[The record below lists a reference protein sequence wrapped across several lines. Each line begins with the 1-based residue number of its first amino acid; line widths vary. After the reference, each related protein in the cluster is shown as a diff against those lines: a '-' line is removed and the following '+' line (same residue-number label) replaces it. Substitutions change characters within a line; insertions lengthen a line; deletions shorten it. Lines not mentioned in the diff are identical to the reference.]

1 MLVDKIQNLDISK
14 NPAGAIASLMS
25 DMGNNYGKV
34 IQEVGN
40 IIEFCPEVK
49 EKINSYKWNV
59 LLS

>member
-1 MLVDKIQNLDISK
+1 
-14 NPAGAIASLMS
+14 MS